1 MSVLRTL
8 FAVVMLALL
17 TPISVGAAEQPIPPP
32 PTQWVTDTAQLL
44 SPQTIRQLDEQ
55 LGAYETTTRHQVLV
69 YIAPTTGDT
78 PLEDWTVR
86 AFKRWK
92 VGRKGL
98 DDGLI
103 LFVFP
108 RDHKLRI
115 EVGYGLEATVP
126 DAIASR
132 IIRETIEPKFRVGNP
147 DRGITDGVDQLLRQ
161 IGGENSTSGEI
172 APKETPLD
180 PPTVFLIILG
190 IVGFVILAVRSP
202 WLVLY
207 LLVNILGGRG
217 GSIGGN
223 GGFQGGGGRSGG
235 GGASGSW

>member
-1 MSVLRTL
+1 MSVLRAL
-8 FAVVMLALL
+8 FAAVTLALL
-17 TPISVGAAEQPIPPP
+17 APIAIGAAEQPIPPT
-32 PTQWVTDTAQLL
+32 PTQWVTDTAGLL
-44 SPQTIRQLDEQ
+44 STQTIEQLDER
-55 LGAYETTTRHQVLV
+55 LGTYETATQHQVLV

-115 EVGYGLEATVP
+115 EVGYGLEAMVP

-132 IIRETIEPKFRVGNP
+132 IIRETIEPRLRVGDP
-147 DRGITDGVDQLLRQ
+147 DHGITSGVEELLAQ
-161 IGGENSTSGEI
+161 IGGESSTSGVV

-180 PPTVFLIILG
+180 PLTVFLIVLG
-190 IVGFVILAVRSP
+190 IAAFLIFAVRSP
-202 WLVLY
+202 WAALY
-207 LLVNILGGRG
+207 LLINILGGRG
-217 GSIGGN
+217 GSVGGN
-223 GGFQGGGGRSGG
+223 GFQGRGGRSGG